1 MLKQQSRG
9 LLIIPTIIAV
19 MSMVIFGLLTIV
31 SGRTAVSKEVLT
43 TVELNKM
50 KAGSTLQTGNVVVKY
65 VDASGNEIAE
75 STTINGKIGE
85 EYKAVRKDIAT
96 YSSYGSEPKN
106 KAGNITSETQTVTFV
121 YEKED
126 SSVEVSE
133 ENNTVTVRT
142 LHNRNTKE
150 YDVKIIT
157 KDENGNLVK
166 GVSYNVTD
174 SNNNVFR
181 DGKVEGDSFVV
192 GTLTISEAGEE
203 TYSIVEDSAPY
214 YEKLEERPIQFKV
227 NKMWIAEQNEY
238 GITVD
243 YPTDLNG
250 VTFEITENEIIIN
263 ITNKEIEVEK
273 IFDLEIKKYIEKV
286 IVKENG
292 KTTHEYNNTDKNP
305 NEVIK
310 VDIAKSKIN
319 KTKLEITYKFVVEN
333 VGNIPGCATE
343 ITDYLP
349 NEFKYISGS
358 NWVYDGKNYTTS
370 EIKDMVI
377 NSGDKKEL
385 EMVVEWDLTENSI
398 GKKENIAEIT
408 KYSDEEP
415 STPEE
420 PKTPEEPSKPVPD
433 KTPDNVDNAEIIT
446 EVKTGNNNFTIGIT
460 LLVLNIM
467 IIVVCI
473 LKKIG
478 KEN

>member
-1 MLKQQSRG
+1 MLKQQNKVFF
-9 LLIIPTIIAV
+9 IIPTIVAIISAIAFA
-19 MSMVIFGLLTIV
+19 VITIM
-31 SGRTAVSKEVLT
+31 ANQT
-43 TVELNKM
+43 TVDKEILDTLAVGKM
-50 KAGSTLQTGNVVVKY
+50 KAVSTLQTGEVVVKY
-65 VDASGNEIAE
+65 VDVSGNEIAE
-75 STTINGKIGE
+75 STTITGNVGE

-96 YSSYGSEPKN
+96 YSAYGSEPKN
-106 KAGNITSETQTVTFV
+106 KAGNITSEIQNITFV
-121 YEKED
+121 YQKED

-133 ENNTVTVRT
+133 ENNTVTVKT
-142 LHNRNTKE
+142 LHNRNAKE

-166 GVSYNVTD
+166 GVSYSVTD
-174 SNNNVFR
+174 SANNVFR
-181 DGKVEGDSFVV
+181 NGKVEGDSFVV

-203 TYSIVEDSAPY
+203 TYSIEEDSAPY
-214 YEKLEERPIQFKV
+214 YEKLEERAIQFKV
-227 NKMWIAEQNEY
+227 SKMWIAEKNEY

-250 VTFEITENEIIIN
+250 VSFEVTENEIIIN

-273 IFDLEIKKYIEKV
+273 VFDFEIEKYIEKV

-292 KTTHEYNNTDKNP
+292 KITHEYNNTDKNP
-305 NEVIK
+305 NEIIK

-333 VGNIPGCATE
+333 IGNIPGRATE

-358 NWVYDGKNYTTS
+358 NWVYDGKNYTTN

-377 NSGDKKEL
+377 NNGDKKEL

-415 STPEE
+415 
-420 PKTPEEPSKPVPD
+420 KTPEEPSKPVPD
-433 KTPDNVDNAEIIT
+433 KTPDNVDNAEIIA
-446 EVKTGNNNFTIGIT
+446 EVKTGNNNFAIGIT
-460 LLVLNIM
+460 LLVLNI
-467 IIVVCI
+467 IIIIVCI

-478 KEN
+478 KES